1 MRKIEDLTTGEKFSS
16 EANLLKELGLYSTK
30 KTIRDKNKEYI
41 RNYITY
47 EFTGVKV
54 RRNEEIIITDTNN
67 KEVEPKIDNRGHNPN
82 SHGNNKGKTKYGDVV
97 IPTII
102 YLLKQSPDNEII
114 TYSTRLLEMIGAI
127 SPEYDKIVFNDNYI
141 NNRRY
146 SFKQDIKKS
155 FIDSPCNSAANNGY
169 IEYNSEYIMYQYDDF
184 GKWYKATEHEV
195 NIFNEYRKETLKE
208 MDCNNFTD
216 LNKKSFNNQY
226 IKATYN
232 RLLKDKI
239 YNDPLLGWI
248 DYRWYTRIKL
258 IDYEV
263 TGEDKRKQVNDK
275 ALIFFDNRIQRMIE
289 SNEDYRKG
297 ININK
302 RLYNIDIEKQVGIGI
317 ENKRLHE

>member
-1 MRKIEDLTTGEKFSS
+1 MRRIEDLTIGEKFNS
-16 EANLLKELGLYSTK
+16 EAILLKEVGLYSSK

-41 RNYITY
+41 RAYITY
-47 EFTGVKV
+47 DFTGVKV
-54 RRNEEIIITDTNN
+54 GRCEEIIITDINN
-67 KEVEPKIDNRGHNPN
+67 KEVSPIVDNRKNNGG
-82 SHGNNKGKTKYGDVV
+82 SNKGKTKYGDVV

-155 FIDSPCNSAANNGY
+155 FIDSPCNSAANSNY
-169 IEYNSEYIMYQYDDF
+169 IEYNNEYIMYQYDDF
-184 GKWYKATEHEV
+184 GKWYNATEQEV

-216 LNKKSFNNQY
+216 LNKKSFKNQY
-226 IKATYN
+226 IKSTYN

-258 IDYEV
+258 INYEV
-263 TGEDKRKQVNDK
+263 TGEDNRKQVNNR
-275 ALIFFDNRIQRMIE
+275 ALTFFENRIKGMIK
-289 SNEDYRKG
+289 SNDDYRKG
-297 ININK
+297 INNNK
-302 RLYNIDIEKQVGIGI
+302 RLYNIDIEKHVGIGI
-317 ENKRLHE
+317 ENKLLH

>member
-1 MRKIEDLTTGEKFSS
+1 MRRIEDLTIGEKFNS
-16 EANLLKELGLYSTK
+16 EASLLKEVGMYSTK

-41 RNYITY
+41 RAYITY
-47 EFTGVKV
+47 EFTGVKIGKC
-54 RRNEEIIITDTNN
+54 EEIIIADINN
-67 KEVEPKIDNRGHNPN
+67 KEVSPIVDNRKNNGG
-82 SHGNNKGKTKYGDVV
+82 SNKGKTKYGDVV

-127 SPEYDKIVFNDNYI
+127 SPEYDKIVFNDSYI

-155 FIDSPCNSAANNGY
+155 FIDSPCNSAANSNY
-169 IEYNSEYIMYQYDDF
+169 IEYDSEYIMYQYYDF
-184 GKWYKATEHEV
+184 SKWYKATEYEV
-195 NIFNEYRKETLKE
+195 NIFNDYRKEVLKE

-226 IKATYN
+226 MKATYN

-258 IDYEV
+258 IDYGV
-263 TGEDKRKQVNDK
+263 TGEDKRKQVNDRS
-275 ALIFFDNRIQRMIE
+275 LIFFENRIQRMIK

-297 ININK
+297 INTNK
-302 RLYNIDIEKQVGIGI
+302 RLYNIDIEKQIGIGI
-317 ENKRLHE
+317 ENKLLHE

>member
-1 MRKIEDLTTGEKFSS
+1 MD
-16 EANLLKELGLYSTK
+16 
-30 KTIRDKNKEYI
+30 I
-41 RNYITY
+41 RN
-47 EFTGVKV
+47 VKV
-54 RRNEEIIITDTNN
+54 GDKFPTKSKLIKAIGLTPAKGKNPIIAQDKEIARYLSYEKTGKMSKGKMTNEIVITQIFDTP
-67 KEVEPKIDNRGHNPN
+67 KEKVDNRKNNGG
-82 SHGNNKGKTKYGDVV
+82 SNKGKTKYGDVV

-146 SFKQDIKKS
+146 SFKQDLKKS
-155 FIDSPCNSAANNGY
+155 FIDSPCNSAANSNY
-169 IEYNSEYIMYQYDDF
+169 IEYDNEYIMYKYDDF
-184 GKWYKATEHEV
+184 GKWYNATEQEV
-195 NIFNEYRKETLKE
+195 KIFNDYRKETLKE

-258 IDYEV
+258 IDYGV
-263 TGEDKRKQVNDK
+263 TGGDNRKQVNDR
-275 ALIFFDNRIQRMIE
+275 ALTFFDNRIQRMIE
-289 SNEDYRKG
+289 NNEDYRKG
-297 ININK
+297 INANK

-317 ENKRLHE
+317 ENTLLH

>member
-1 MRKIEDLTTGEKFSS
+1 MHNLEKGMKF
-16 EANLLKELGLYSTK
+16 ANEGKLLKYVDLYSSNANQRK
-30 KTIRDKNKEYI
+30 KNLEWLKQFIAYEKTGKISKGKITNEIVITQIFDTPKE
-41 RNYITY
+41 
-47 EFTGVKV
+47 
-54 RRNEEIIITDTNN
+54 
-67 KEVEPKIDNRGHNPN
+67 KIDNRKNNGG
-82 SHGNNKGKTKYGDVV
+82 SNKGKTKYGDVV

-127 SPEYDKIVFNDNYI
+127 SPEYDKIVFNDSYI

-146 SFKQDIKKS
+146 SFKQDLKKS
-155 FIDSPCNSAANNGY
+155 FIDSPCNSAADNGY

-184 GKWYKATEHEV
+184 GKWYNATEQEV
-195 NIFNEYRKETLKE
+195 NIFNEYRKEVVKE

-216 LNKKSFNNQY
+216 LNRKSFNNQY

-258 IDYEV
+258 IDYGV
-263 TGEDKRKQVNDK
+263 TGEDKRKQVNDR

-297 ININK
+297 INTNK
-302 RLYNIDIEKQVGIGI
+302 RLYNIDIEKQIGTGI
-317 ENKRLHE
+317 ENKLLH

>member
-1 MRKIEDLTTGEKFSS
+1 MNNLESGMKF
-16 EANLLKELGLYSTK
+16 ANEGKLLKYVDLYSSNANQRK
-30 KTIRDKNKEYI
+30 KNLEWLKQFIAYEKTGKISKGKMTNEIVITQIFDTPKE
-41 RNYITY
+41 
-47 EFTGVKV
+47 
-54 RRNEEIIITDTNN
+54 
-67 KEVEPKIDNRGHNPN
+67 KIDNRKNNGG
-82 SHGNNKGKTKYGDVV
+82 SNKGKTKYGDVV

-114 TYSTRLLEMIGAI
+114 TYSTRLLEMIGAL

-155 FIDSPCNSAANNGY
+155 FIDSPCNSAADSNY
-169 IEYNSEYIMYQYDDF
+169 IEYDNEYIMYKYDDF
-184 GKWYKATEHEV
+184 GKWYNATEQEV
-195 NIFNEYRKETLKE
+195 KIFNDYRKEVLKE

-258 IDYEV
+258 IDYGV

-275 ALIFFDNRIQRMIE
+275 ALIFFENRIQRMID

-297 ININK
+297 INTNK
-302 RLYNIDIEKQVGIGI
+302 RLYNIDIEKHVGIGI
-317 ENKRLHE
+317 ENKLLH

>member
-1 MRKIEDLTTGEKFSS
+1 MKLENISIGEVYTYSELCKLLEEKEKAGNSKISQIKEWDRYFSYYHPI
-16 EANLLKELGLYSTK
+16 NPKTK
-30 KTIRDKNKEYI
+30 KESKKFNITQIFDTPKE
-41 RNYITY
+41 
-47 EFTGVKV
+47 
-54 RRNEEIIITDTNN
+54 
-67 KEVEPKIDNRGHNPN
+67 KIDNRKNNGG
-82 SHGNNKGKTKYGDVV
+82 SNKGKTKYGDIV

-127 SPEYDKIVFNDNYI
+127 SPEYDKIVFNDSYI

-146 SFKQDIKKS
+146 SFKQDLKKS
-155 FIDSPCNSAANNGY
+155 FIDSPCNSAANSGY
-169 IEYNSEYIMYQYDDF
+169 IEYNNEYIMYRYDDF
-184 GKWYKATEHEV
+184 SKWYNATEYEV
-195 NIFNEYRKETLKE
+195 NIFNEYRKEVLKE

-216 LNKKSFNNQY
+216 LNKKSFKNQH

-258 IDYEV
+258 IDYGV
-263 TGEDKRKQVNDK
+263 TGEDKRKQVNNR
-275 ALIFFDNRIQRMIE
+275 ALDFFENRIQRMIK

-297 ININK
+297 INTNK
-302 RLYNIDIEKQVGIGI
+302 RLYNIDIEKQVGTGI
-317 ENKRLHE
+317 ENKLLHE